1 MVFGLLEVLTKRIL
15 VPTVSKIWGSGQMQ
29 AGLVCLDIGQ
39 SVCDWRVSTQSS
51 PRSEGTSSSTYSPG
65 QTTVAGEEA
74 RRM

>member
-51 PRSEGTSSSTYSPG
+51 RSEGTSSSTYSPG